1 MRKFN
6 RFRFAIRWT
15 VRVRKEGASL
25 SVTIPKYV
33 TRLIGIAPGDELLVK
48 VTEDGILL
56 RPRYLRPSLSGSTK
70 EI

>member
-6 RFRFAIRWT
+6 SYRFAFRWA

-33 TRLIGIAPGDELLVK
+33 TRLIGLAPGDELLVK

-56 RPRYLRPSLSGSTK
+56 RPRYFKPSPSVTTDA
-70 EI
+70 